1 MCGII
6 GLVTPNLDSVAP
18 LIYNGLTVLQHRGQD
33 AAGIMTSD
41 GDHLFQRKG
50 NGLVRDVFYQRHM
63 NQLVGNVGI
72 GHVRYPTAGTSSS
85 AEAQPFYTNSPYG
98 IGLAH
103 NGNLTNAADLSQ
115 QLYSE
120 NLRHVNTSSDSE
132 VLLNVFA
139 HEIQTRGRMNI
150 GKDLFLNVEDV
161 FQAVENVHRRV
172 RGAYSVVGLIT
183 GYGLFAF
190 RDPHGIRPL
199 VLGTRH
205 HEGSDEW
212 VVASESVAITAL
224 GYKLVR
230 DVEPGECVFI
240 SMDGKMFHQST
251 SLDTPY
257 TPCIFEHV
265 YFARPDSVIDGIS
278 VHSARLEM
286 GRRLA
291 EKIMRERPDHRIDVV
306 ISIPDSG
313 RIAAI
318 ELSNVLGVPYREGFV
333 KNRYIGRTF
342 IMPGQELRRSSVRK
356 KLNTLPDEFL
366 SKTVLLVDDSIIRGN
381 TSQEIVQMARDAG
394 ATSVYFASAAPPVLH
409 PNVYGIDMPAADEYI
424 AHTRTVDEICA
435 EIGADWLIYQ
445 DFDDLVAACSSGH
458 KGISH
463 FEASCFTGEYVTGD
477 VNTEY
482 LEALELARS
491 DKAKHGHPS
500 DGDVLELHT
509 QTVEEEPR

>member
-1 MCGII
+1 
-6 GLVTPNLDSVAP
+6 
-18 LIYNGLTVLQHRGQD
+18 
-33 AAGIMTSD
+33 
-41 GDHLFQRKG
+41 
-50 NGLVRDVFYQRHM
+50 
-63 NQLVGNVGI
+63 
-72 GHVRYPTAGTSSS
+72 
-85 AEAQPFYTNSPYG
+85 
-98 IGLAH
+98 
-103 NGNLTNAADLSQ
+103 
-115 QLYSE
+115 
-120 NLRHVNTSSDSE
+120 
-132 VLLNVFA
+132 
-139 HEIQTRGRMNI
+139 
-150 GKDLFLNVEDV
+150 
-161 FQAVENVHRRV
+161 
-172 RGAYSVVGLIT
+172 
-183 GYGLFAF
+183 
-190 RDPHGIRPL
+190 
-199 VLGTRH
+199 
-205 HEGSDEW
+205 
-212 VVASESVAITAL
+212 
-224 GYKLVR
+224 
-230 DVEPGECVFI
+230 
-240 SMDGKMFHQST
+240 
-251 SLDTPY
+251 
-257 TPCIFEHV
+257 
-265 YFARPDSVIDGIS
+265 
-278 VHSARLEM
+278 M

-394 ATSVYFASAAPPVLH
+394 ASSVYFASAAPPVLH

-424 AHTRTVDEICA
+424 AHARTVDEICA

-509 QTVEEEPR
+509 QTVGEEPR